1 MSPRRSLHFVP
12 GGDEPKFHKAL
23 GLPADAL
30 IFDLEDSVPP
40 SRKEAARQEVC
51 NWLKECGGVS
61 QELIVRVNPLDSDW
75 GRADLEAV
83 LPCHPAAVMLPKVE
97 SREMVQAADS
107 LLAAAESN
115 GGTASKTIASKI
127 IDPNNIG
134 LILIG
139 TETPGAVFQLPL
151 MTGPERVQ
159 GLTWGA
165 EDLSACLGC
174 RRTRDDRG
182 EYLDVFRQVRSLC
195 LLAAVAG
202 GVQPIDTVF
211 TDIRDL
217 EGLRAEA
224 ALAADM
230 GFTGKLTIH
239 PAQIDIVNAVFTP
252 SAEEVAEA
260 KELLDQF
267 AEHEKQGKAVFAFRG
282 QMVDV
287 PHLKKAQRI
296 LALAG
301 NN

>member
-1 MSPRRSLHFVP
+1 MIKPRRSLHFVP
-12 GGDEPKFHKAL
+12 GGDEPKFRKAL
-23 GLPADAL
+23 GLAADAL
-30 IFDLEDSVPP
+30 IFDLEDSVPLQ
-40 SRKEAARQEVC
+40 RKEAARQAVC
-51 NWLKECGGVS
+51 DWLKQARGA
-61 QELIVRVNPLDSDW
+61 QEFIVRVNPLDSDW

-83 LPCHPAAVMLPKVE
+83 LPCQPAAVMLPKVE

-107 LLAAAESN
+107 LLTAAETN
-115 GGTASKTIASKI
+115 GGFAANS
-127 IDPNNIG
+127 IG

-139 TETPGAVFQLPL
+139 TETPGAVFQLPY
-151 MTGPERVQ
+151 MIGPQRVQ

-174 RRTRDDRG
+174 RRTRNDHG
-182 EYLDVFRQVRSLC
+182 EYLDVFRQVRSLA

-202 GVQPIDTVF
+202 EVQPIDTVF
-211 TDIRDL
+211 TDFRNSD
-217 EGLRAEA
+217 GLRAEA

-239 PAQIDIVNAVFTP
+239 PAQLDIVNAAFTP

-260 KELLDQF
+260 QELLQQF
-267 AEHEKQGKAVFAFRG
+267 AEHEKQGKAAFTFKG

-296 LALAG
+296 LALASDKYK
-301 NN
+301 